1 VRRCK
6 FRGSSSISNPN
17 LIDKLIKEVILGPDH
32 QAQREVYTRSF
43 EPHHIAWGT
52 SVGVTTKPNEDA
64 VGVSVLGGEVVLA
77 VADGHWGRDASEI
90 AVSKAVEL
98 LNPDARPSKDSETRA
113 RLFAL
118 FDQVNTELYQLAT
131 SSPGA
136 SASETTLIVCHVKET
151 PEGKYLYWSS
161 FGDSYLFLLRNGELK
176 QLNSLHQFW
185 LGYLSRLSESA
196 SSRSILMRFLSE
208 EARYVGVASGLETG
222 IQKLEPDDLVFLCT
236 DGLVGSDYEPEQ
248 AILDELRAILISN
261 VPVKSKVEKMI
272 ASALSRGEQDNISCV
287 LARI

>member
-1 VRRCK
+1 M
-6 FRGSSSISNPN
+6 
-17 LIDKLIKEVILGPDH
+17 DTLIKEVLLGKDH
-32 QAQREVYTRSF
+32 QAQREVYTGSF
-43 EPHHIAWGT
+43 ASQHIAWGT
-52 SVGVTTKPNEDA
+52 SVGATMKPNEDA
-64 VGVSVLGGEVVLA
+64 VGVSVLGAEVVLA

-98 LNPDARPSKDSETRA
+98 LNPNARPSKDSETRA

-118 FDQVNTELYQLAT
+118 FDQVNTELYDLAT

-151 PEGKYLYWSS
+151 PGGKYLYWSS

-196 SSRSILMRFLSE
+196 SSKSILMRFLSE

-222 IQKLEPDDLVFLCT
+222 IETLEPDDLVFLCT
-236 DGLVGSDYEPEQ
+236 DGLIGSDYEPAQ
-248 AILDELRAILISN
+248 AILDELQAILISN
-261 VPVKSKVEKMI
+261 LPVKSKVEKMI